1 MSRRRSSASGS
12 PMSFFSF
19 QDIVAATLGIMI
31 LVALLMAL
39 DPLSMEP
46 VEAAPRSP
54 EQQSADLKKIEE
66 ARQAV
71 ESAKRQLHEAQTQL
85 AKAKE
90 GEPIEAEEV
99 ERVERLADDV
109 RRGAQAAQ
117 EEERE
122 AKRNLAKLSERLE
135 ASTEKLEQL
144 MRATATMEAEY
155 ALAAKR
161 ARVQYRPGEK
171 QEKQPLL
178 VELSG
183 RAVTCGHL
191 STDGIPEPLSGAAAM
206 ATAGAAIAAAA
217 PSHPASDWY
226 LLFVLHPGQEE
237 SFQQAMQD
245 WYSRGYDVGWQLWDS
260 ANGGLFEEPAAGG
273 TP

>member
-1 MSRRRSSASGS
+1 
-12 PMSFFSF
+12 MSFFSF

-46 VEAAPRSP
+46 VEPAPRSP

-71 ESAKRQLHEAQTQL
+71 ESAKSQLHEAQTQL
-85 AKAKE
+85 AKANE

-99 ERVERLADDV
+99 ERVERLADDL

-117 EEERE
+117 EVEQEE
-122 AKRNLAKLSERLE
+122 KRNLATLSERLE
-135 ASTEKLEQL
+135 ESTEKLEQM
-144 MRATATMEAEY
+144 MRATATLEAEF
-155 ALAAKR
+155 ALSAKR

-178 VELSG
+178 VELSATG
-183 RAVTCGHL
+183 ATCGHL
-191 STDGIPEPLSGAAAM
+191 SVDGVPEPLGGSAGSVGAPNAN
-206 ATAGAAIAAAA
+206 AAITAAS
-217 PSHPASDWY
+217 PSHGASDWY

-237 SFQQAMQD
+237 AFQQAMQE
-245 WYSRGYDVGWQLWDS
+245 WYSRGYDVGWQLWDP
-260 ANGGLFEEPAAGG
+260 ANGGLFEEPGIEGA